1 MTELERQFLT
11 PAPGVVARAI
21 DDQLVLVHLNTHQ
34 IYSLNQ
40 TGARLWELAER
51 GLSREDAQNVIV
63 SEYAVSATQ
72 ISAEVEELVAALSAA
87 KLIERPG

>member
-1 MTELERQFLT
+1 MSSAPRRFLQ

-34 IYSLNQ
+34 IYSLNR

-51 GLSREDAQNVIV
+51 GLSREDAENLMV
-63 SEYAVSATQ
+63 SEYAVSAAQ
-72 ISAEVEELVAALSAA
+72 LAVEVEELIAALSAA